1 MRIQCFNFLPAAI
14 LSALSVLPESAL
26 ADEFIFKL
34 HGVTLGEAT
43 FAYLDPTD
51 DIPIEVQSDSR
62 PSYRLQVSGTTRGA
76 VSLFKDYSAS
86 FHSSQMTT
94 GLRHYRVD
102 AIDRGT
108 KETRHIVFSTAT
120 NVLPQVL
127 EFTDRT
133 QELPLRVSEALDQG
147 RIDPLHA
154 LQNILAS
161 INRHRKC
168 EARYAVYDGK
178 RRYQVEVLPVDAN
191 NQNKDEAP
199 KSQLRCVVTLRT
211 QSVDLAHSGNERRLT
226 PEAHGG
232 QEAKPKQNLKTTDD
246 RSGFWPFKKTQ
257 QTMVVHFQDGPT
269 GFRFSAFEI
278 ASPVGTIRG
287 LRAPLE

>member
-1 MRIQCFNFLPAAI
+1 MRIQCFNLFPAAI
-14 LSALSVLPESAL
+14 LSTLLILPGSAH

-34 HGVTLGEAT
+34 HGITLGEAT
-43 FAYLDPTD
+43 FAYLDPPSD
-51 DIPIEVQSDSR
+51 SPIKMENDSR
-62 PSYRLQVSGTTRGA
+62 PSYQLQVSGTTRGA

-86 FHSSQMTT
+86 FHSNQITT
-94 GLRHYRVD
+94 GFRHYRVD

-108 KETRHIVFSTAT
+108 KETRHIVFSTAH

-127 EFTDRT
+127 DFTDRT

-191 NQNKDEAP
+191 NQNKGEAP
-199 KSQLRCVVTLRT
+199 KSQLRCAVTLRT
-211 QSVDLAHSGNERRLT
+211 QTVDMAHSSNERRLT

-232 QEAKPKQNLKTTDD
+232 QGAKPKQNLKTTDE
-246 RSGFWPFKKTQ
+246 RSGFWPFKKAQ
-257 QTMVVHFQDGPT
+257 QSMVIHFQDGAT

-278 ASPVGTIRG
+278 ASPIGTIRG
-287 LRAPLE
+287 LRTPLE